1 MVLPIKLEL
10 KMEKTP
16 NGFSFHI
23 SVSTTISW

>member
-1 MVLPIKLEL
+1 MMLPIKLEF

-16 NGFSFHI
+16 NGYTIHI